1 MGFGQGLSGLNAAA
15 QNLDVIGNNIANSG
29 TVGFKSGSATF
40 ADVYAS
46 SRVGLGVQ
54 VASINQRFTVG
65 TISSTGNQF
74 DMAIDGAKGL
84 FRVQD
89 PSGNILYTRNGQFF
103 ANKDNYIVNAQG
115 QRLTGYGVNGTDLQP
130 IMVPVGNI
138 APRATDVVTTKTN
151 LDANAPAI
159 SPISLPVVDG
169 TIVLAGGPAPGTYTY
184 RVNADGE
191 VVWNGTPPVDGAYTS
206 ADGSAVNIAA
216 LNPLPASALPAVG
229 AGETAFANGTII
241 LAGGPTPGTYTYRV
255 NAGGEVVWNGTPPAD
270 GAYTSADGSAVAVD
284 AATPLTAAS
293 LSPGVGENAYAAGT
307 VVLAGGPTPGTYNYW
322 VDAFGDIV
330 WEGTPPGAGAY
341 TSANGGAVTITAGA
355 PLLAGALPPAGAG
368 ENAFAPAVI
377 GHPFNPANPD
387 SFTHSLPISVYD
399 SLGNAHQLTQYF
411 VKRESATPNESSWQV
426 YYRLNGN
433 PITSHPDTAPASLT
447 FASNGLML
455 AGGTQTLNIAN
466 PGGTNS
472 PADAISINLSY
483 AGSTQFGGEF
493 SPNFTQTGYPTGE
506 YAGMSIA
513 TDGAIVANYTNGET
527 QAMGYVALAD
537 FNNLQGLQPVGG
549 NAWVETGA
557 SGGPVVG
564 RPGSNGLATLQG
576 QSVEE
581 SNVDM
586 SQELVNMII
595 AQRTYQ
601 ANAQTIK
608 TQDQVLQTLI
618 TMR

>member
-29 TVGFKSGSATF
+29 TVGFKASSATF
-40 ADVYAS
+40 ADVYANS
-46 SRVGLGVQ
+46 KVGLGVQ
-54 VASINQRFTVG
+54 VASVNQRFTVG
-65 TISSTGNQF
+65 TISATGNQF
-74 DMAIDGAKGL
+74 DMAIDGPKGL

-103 ANKDNYIVNAQG
+103 ADKDNYIVNAQG
-115 QRLTGYGVNGTDLQP
+115 HRLTGYGVSGTDLTP

-138 APRATDVVTTKTN
+138 PPRATDSVTTKTN
-151 LDANAPAI
+151 LNANAP
-159 SPISLPVVDG
+159 VV
-169 TIVLAGGPAPGTYTY
+169 
-184 RVNADGE
+184 
-191 VVWNGTPPVDGAYTS
+191 
-206 ADGSAVNIAA
+206 
-216 LNPLPASALPAVG
+216 
-229 AGETAFANGTII
+229 
-241 LAGGPTPGTYTYRV
+241 
-255 NAGGEVVWNGTPPAD
+255 
-270 GAYTSADGSAVAVD
+270 
-284 AATPLTAAS
+284 
-293 LSPGVGENAYAAGT
+293 
-307 VVLAGGPTPGTYNYW
+307 
-322 VDAFGDIV
+322 
-330 WEGTPPGAGAY
+330 
-341 TSANGGAVTITAGA
+341 
-355 PLLAGALPPAGAG
+355 
-368 ENAFAPAVI
+368 
-377 GHPFNPANPD
+377 GHPFDPNNAD

-411 VKRESATPNESSWQV
+411 VKRESATAGESTWEV
-426 YYRLNGN
+426 YYRLNGAE
-433 PITSHPDTAPASLT
+433 IDSHPDTNPAQLT
-447 FASNGLML
+447 FSSSGLL
-455 AGGTQTLNIAN
+455 LGGGTQNLLIVN

-472 PADAISINLSY
+472 PADNLNITLAY
-483 AGSTQFGGEF
+483 GGSTQFGGEF

-513 TDGAIVANYTNGET
+513 ADGSIMANYTNGES

-549 NAWVETGA
+549 NAWAETGA

-564 RPGSNGLATLQG
+564 RPGTNGLATLQG